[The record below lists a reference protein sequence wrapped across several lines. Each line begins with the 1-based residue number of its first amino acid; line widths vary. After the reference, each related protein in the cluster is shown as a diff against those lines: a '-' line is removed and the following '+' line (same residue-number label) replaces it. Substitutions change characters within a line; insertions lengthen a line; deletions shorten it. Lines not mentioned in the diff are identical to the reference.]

1 MEKRKIV
8 LFDFDGVIADTFDLN
23 FNINRKIDPGIKT
36 EDDYRK
42 RFDGNINNWE
52 KDLGRSEGEIKK
64 ADEEFLSRY
73 IPVMAGANV
82 FGGMREILSEL
93 EKSYILIIISSTVAS
108 LVNEFLERNDLGCYF
123 EKLDNSKI
131 IHRNK
136 TDRVKKVFEKYGV
149 GPEDCVF
156 ITDTLGDM
164 REAAGCGVG
173 SIGVAWGFQKKE
185 SLIMGNPSGIAENP
199 AGLPVLIADY
209 FKN

>member
-1 MEKRKIV
+1 M

-36 EDDYRK
+36 EDVYRK

-52 KDLGRSEGEIKK
+52 KDLGRSEEEIKK
-64 ADEEFLSRY
+64 ADEEFLSCY
-73 IPVMAGANV
+73 IPGMAGANV

-123 EKLDNSKI
+123 EKLDSSRI

-136 TDRVKKVFEKYGV
+136 TDRVKKVFDKYGV